1 MGRRD
6 HINLSFKTHA
16 KVCKIYKKSFMNIHT
31 IGFYIKY
38 VCGYV
43 CAPSK
48 SSRVNVVFNPT
59 RKHEPSVRSKEEITF
74 GGSESRCCGLLFAN
88 HKFFQNKVIRYSLSD
103 QLILALISVKR
114 IFGARNR

>member
-48 SSRVNVVFNPT
+48 ASRVNVVFNPT

-74 GGSESRCCGLLFAN
+74 GGSESRGRFYPHA
-88 HKFFQNKVIRYSLSD
+88 KASAERG
-103 QLILALISVKR
+103 VKKKDNQR
-114 IFGARNR
+114 RLGEPMLW